1 MIEIVPGDSNNFP
14 TVALEERDIVQ
25 GRLRAA
31 IEVDGRLTAQV
42 GSWWVELPKELSE
55 KVRGLMGQ
63 LVLVGLFDGEHRIGK
78 RTWRPSISF
87 Y

>member
-1 MIEIVPGDSNNFP
+1 MIEILPADSNNFP

-25 GRLRAA
+25 GRLRDATEA
-31 IEVDGRLTAQV
+31 DGRLTARV

-63 LVLVGLFDGEHRIGK
+63 RVRIGLFDGEHRIGV
-78 RTWRPSISF
+78 RT
-87 Y
+87 